1 MAAPSVLQA
10 WRPFFAAALE
20 AKLKRLFS
28 SGSDWLPTIGG
39 MNTSAR
45 SLCFALSLVL
55 LGGGAAAGER
65 DEAER
70 VRAAVQAGEI
80 LPLPQLLERLQ
91 RSHPGQVLEIEL
103 EREDGRWIYEI
114 KLLQAGGRLLKLEVD
129 AKSGAVLKQR
139 VRSAPASAPS

>member
-1 MAAPSVLQA
+1 
-10 WRPFFAAALE
+10 
-20 AKLKRLFS
+20 
-28 SGSDWLPTIGG
+28 
-39 MNTSAR
+39 MNTRVR
-45 SLCFALSLVL
+45 SLYLALSLVL
-55 LGGGAAAGER
+55 LGGGAVAGER

-70 VRAAVQAGEI
+70 VRAAVQVGEI

-129 AKSGAVLKQR
+129 AKSGAVLRQR